1 MTMARLTHFTKAI
14 TKFTEEPNFRTVE
27 LNRWIAMITSRR
39 LMEHPKYLYCNH
51 DGQLLSR
58 DHLLLC
64 KHLWKGCDSKYH
76 SSMEVT
82 DIGRSQAETRFT
94 GFVTALNLTRDKYG
108 NVSQHHEH
116 DTAEKNLLIIIANVN
131 EGLLSGNFSLG
142 LDIPALR
149 SLKARTIEDTI
160 QMISEKAGKLSTIT
174 TEHLFKSNE
183 QVKKELEVMKK

>member
-1 MTMARLTHFTKAI
+1 
-14 TKFTEEPNFRTVE
+14 
-27 LNRWIAMITSRR
+27 
-39 LMEHPKYLYCNH
+39 
-51 DGQLLSR
+51 
-58 DHLLLC
+58 
-64 KHLWKGCDSKYH
+64 
-76 SSMEVT
+76 MEVT